1 MTALAAPAAFA
12 QAWPD
17 KPIRFLMSAPAGSS
31 IDVLGRTIADKLKD
45 RLGQP
50 VVVEN
55 KPAAGGTVATAEV
68 AHSAPDGYT
77 MVLAFNGPLSF
88 APLLQKLPY
97 DVAKD
102 LAPVII
108 TSSQPNVLAINA
120 TLPVHSVK
128 ELVAYAKA
136 NPGKLNYASVGNG
149 SSSHLNMEL
158 FKSVAGF
165 DAVHV
170 PFNGSPPA
178 VKATVQNETQMMFA
192 VMQPL
197 QAQIQAGQLRALAV
211 TTGKRFPLLP
221 DLPTIAESGYPGF
234 EALAWNGVLVA
245 ANTPRPIIARLNA
258 EMNAVLKEPGR
269 AAEDARLR
277 IRPDRRDA
285 GGVRRADQRRSDA
298 MGAGD
303 QEGRPEGRLSMS
315 AVNRGQRCISRQE
328 LATFAHADAAKYI
341 SDPDVQRSGGSR
353 KRGGTP
359 MSDVD
364 KVVLAYSGGLDTS
377 VILKWLQDTYGCEV
391 VTFTADIGQG
401 EEVEPARAKALQL
414 GIKKKN
420 IYIEDLREEF
430 VRDFVFPM
438 FRANAVYEGEYLLG
452 TSIAR
457 PLIAKRLV
465 EIARKTGADAISHG
479 ATGKGNDQV
488 RFELGAYALAPNIR
502 IIAPWREWDLLSRE
516 KLLAYA
522 DQHGIPVDFK
532 KRREAG
538 GAPYSMDANLLHISY
553 EGGILEDPDFEPEES
568 MWRMTVSPEKRAGES
583 ADGRARVSRWRRRR
597 GGRQD
602 DVARERCWRR

>member
-1 MTALAAPAAFA
+1 MFKRLTIALLAMALATPLAFA

-17 KPIRFLMSAPAGSS
+17 RPIKFLMSAPAGSS

-50 VVVEN
+50 VVVDN
-55 KPAAGGTVATAEV
+55 KPAAGGPVATAEV
-68 AHSAPDGYT
+68 AHSAPEGYT

-108 TSSQPNVLAINA
+108 TSSQPNVLAVNA

-178 VKATVQNETQMMFA
+178 VKSTVQNETQMIFA

-197 QAQIQAGQLRALAV
+197 QAQIQAGALRALAV

-258 EMNAVLKEPGR
+258 EMNAVLKEP
-269 AAEDARLR
+269 
-277 IRPDRRDA
+277 
-285 GGVRRADQRRSDA
+285 
-298 MGAGD
+298 
-303 QEGRPEGRLSMS
+303 
-315 AVNRGQRCISRQE
+315 
-328 LATFAHADAAKYI
+328 
-341 SDPDVQRSGGSR
+341 DVQQKMHGFGFDLI
-353 KRGGTP
+353 GGTP
-359 MSDVD
+359 EDFGA
-364 KVVLAYSGGLDTS
+364 LISGEAT
-377 VILKWLQDTYGCEV
+377 KWAPV
-391 VTFTADIGQG
+391 
-401 EEVEPARAKALQL
+401 
-414 GIKKKN
+414 IKKVGLK
-420 IYIEDLREEF
+420 
-430 VRDFVFPM
+430 
-438 FRANAVYEGEYLLG
+438 
-452 TSIAR
+452 
-457 PLIAKRLV
+457 
-465 EIARKTGADAISHG
+465 
-479 ATGKGNDQV
+479 
-488 RFELGAYALAPNIR
+488 
-502 IIAPWREWDLLSRE
+502 
-516 KLLAYA
+516 
-522 DQHGIPVDFK
+522 VD
-532 KRREAG
+532 
-538 GAPYSMDANLLHISY
+538 
-553 EGGILEDPDFEPEES
+553 
-568 MWRMTVSPEKRAGES
+568 
-583 ADGRARVSRWRRRR
+583 
-597 GGRQD
+597 
-602 DVARERCWRR
+602 